1 MQSTLARFVCRILI
15 ASMMVL
21 PFQARAGLIGAEQAV
36 SAAQAQAARAT
47 IDAYIE
53 RAEVLQKL
61 QAYGLSPQEAQARV
75 AALSDAEIT
84 ALAGRIDS
92 VPAGGW
98 VPLLLAA
105 ILVIYILLE
114 RSKEEAAA
122 KKPAPAPEKK

>member
-1 MQSTLARFVCRILI
+1 MHSTFVRLVSRILI

-36 SAAQAQAARAT
+36 SAAQARVARAT
-47 IDAYIE
+47 VDAYIE
-53 RAEVLQKL
+53 RAEVLQQL
-61 QAYGLSPQEAQARV
+61 LAHGLSPQEAQARV
-75 AALSDAEIT
+75 SALSDAEIT

-92 VPAGGW
+92 LPAGGW
-98 VPLLLAA
+98 VPLLIAA
-105 ILVIYILLE
+105 ILVIWILLE